1 MIASEL
7 IEITEH
13 LPQGLTLKF
22 GRIKKEACTVMLDK
36 YLESSPT
43 ITEKL
48 AFDQSN
54 GSKTSIT
61 GKKMEKKKEIRKTL
75 DSWQESW
82 EKAE

>member
-1 MIASEL
+1 
-7 IEITEH
+7 
-13 LPQGLTLKF
+13 
-22 GRIKKEACTVMLDK
+22 MLDR
-36 YLESSPT
+36 YLESSPL

-48 AFDQSN
+48 AFYPPN

-61 GKKMEKKKEIRKTL
+61 GSKMEKKKEIRKTL